1 MPHFLNI
8 YSHTISFSKP
18 SYERSNISLILL
30 VGGLSNF
37 PNAQG
42 QLAAGDRVSGSA
54 QTSGSGHVPA
64 PVTAGYRHRKDLSG
78 WARGPPVSG
87 RSEAGAARSSRR
99 TMRGSAAPREGPAPP
114 AGLPASGAALASFRR
129 TRRPAAA
136 RNGGASAPEL
146 PVALIREER
155 RGRRRSCVLGGGAC
169 EGG

>member
-42 QLAAGDRVSGSA
+42 QLAAGDRVSRSA
-54 QTSGSGHVPA
+54 RTSGSGHVPA
-64 PVTAGYRHRKDLSG
+64 PVTAGYRHWKDLSG

-87 RSEAGAARSSRR
+87 RSEAGACQVQPQNDAWLRGPTGGPSTARGAPGVRRGFGLLQEDASTRSSPEWRR
-99 TMRGSAAPREGPAPP
+99 V
-114 AGLPASGAALASFRR
+114 
-129 TRRPAAA
+129 RP
-136 RNGGASAPEL
+136 
-146 PVALIREER
+146 
-155 RGRRRSCVLGGGAC
+155 
-169 EGG
+169 

>member
-54 QTSGSGHVPA
+54 RTSGSGHVPA

-87 RSEAGAARSSRR
+87 RSEAGACQVQPQNDARL
-99 TMRGSAAPREGPAPP
+99 RGPTGGPSTAH
-114 AGLPASGAALASFRR
+114 GALASFRR
-129 TRRPAAA
+129 TRRSAAA

-155 RGRRRSCVLGGGAC
+155 RGRRRSVVCVGGRGV
-169 EGG
+169 